1 MADEQVQKLIQG
13 AIAAVKQGD
22 KPLARRAFLQAVKLD
37 PRHEGAW
44 LGLASTAE
52 DNREKLLALQNA
64 LRLNPNNPRTLD
76 MLAKLGIT
84 PEQLL
89 NATPSAPEAPQE
101 APPAEEQ
108 PKPKSLKALRSTTE
122 TPAIAPV
129 PAPEPAPAF
138 QTPEAP
144 ETNAVEEAPAPVQ
157 EALPPLPDITLEEA
171 FGRALRLQQGDGGV
185 PIPPQKALLRAKQE
199 ALIATQAYL
208 DGQRQ
213 RPSLT
218 WSAKPSGRA
227 GEREITI
234 LQLQI
239 VAGVF
244 AFVIVFGGLLLSFAL
259 NNPDVQRLI
268 FAPTWTLSPTPT
280 STSTPTPGVTPTP
293 SPTPE
298 LTLTPSPTLPAGIA
312 TRDALYYVPYPTQV
326 YAPPGVPLERNI
338 ELANQALNSGRVQR
352 AFELLDVERRGTEQN
367 GSFMPYFYIVAWHLR
382 QNDPVSARTALIEGE
397 TRWRERSNDARF
409 QPLIDVAT
417 ANVLLAEA
425 RDALAKGGTLA
436 SVRTALTE
444 ATTRLDAAIAY
455 DPRFVEA
462 YIRKSERF
470 LIENNT
476 DEALRV
482 LNEALLSDVIPN
494 APANAELRLARA
506 QIYAQLG
513 QNAAALQELNTVLLL
528 EPYAIEAL
536 RLQVRVA
543 LNQRD
548 YGTAVIYAEQYMA
561 RYPGSVEAVKL
572 RGDAWR
578 AEGKLTLALEQYERA
593 LTGDS
598 SDPAYIETLLAR
610 AELWEGLGA
619 HERAYDD
626 LTEALRLSGN
636 APRVRFAR
644 MNAALKAGNFTVART
659 DSELLAESPPAGVLR
674 GDLLLV
680 QARVLLELGENNPL
694 ALQLLGQAQTAG
706 VSNAPLLDELLARAN
721 LNARAFDVALEAINR
736 ALRAEEN
743 GTRRYLRGQIY
754 EARADNASNRA
765 NANADLE
772 RALRDY
778 EFILTWSEVYP
789 YPFLQDVRERYET
802 LRTRLA

>member
-22 KPLARRAFLQAVKLD
+22 KPLARRAFLQATKLD

-44 LGLASTAE
+44 LGLASIAE
-52 DNREKLLALQNA
+52 DNNEKILALYRA

-76 MLAKLGIT
+76 MLSKLSIT

-89 NATPSAPEAPQE
+89 SVAPPAKEPE
-101 APPAEEQ
+101 APPAPEP
-108 PKPKSLKALRSTTE
+108 PKPKSLKPLHSTAE
-122 TPAIAPV
+122 TPAVTPE
-129 PAPEPAPAF
+129 PTPDLQAPEAQEASTPIRAETPSAPA
-138 QTPEAP
+138 
-144 ETNAVEEAPAPVQ
+144 Q
-157 EALPPLPDITLEEA
+157 EALPPLPNITLEEA
-171 FGRALRLQQGDGGV
+171 FARALRLPQGDAGV
-185 PIPPQKALLRAKQE
+185 PVPPQKALERATQE
-199 ALIATQAYL
+199 ALIAVQAYKAT
-208 DGQRQ
+208 QTQ
-213 RPSLT
+213 RPSLA
-218 WSAKPSGRA
+218 WGMKPKGRA
-227 GEREITI
+227 GEGEITL

-239 VAGVF
+239 LAAVF
-244 AFVIVFGGLLLSFAL
+244 AFFIVFGGLVLSFAL

-280 STSTPTPGVTPTP
+280 STSTPTPGITPTP

-312 TRDALYYVPYPTQV
+312 TRDALYYVPYPTQIYV
-326 YAPPGVPLERNI
+326 PPGVISERNI
-338 ELANQALNSGRVQR
+338 ELANQALNDGRVQR

-367 GSFMPYFYIVAWHLR
+367 GNFLPYFYIVAWHLR
-382 QNDPVSARTALIEGE
+382 QDDPVSARTALIEGE

-425 RDALAKGGTLA
+425 RDALAKGSTLA
-436 SVRTALTE
+436 SVSTALSE

-462 YIRKSERF
+462 YLRKAERF

-482 LNEALLSDVIPN
+482 INETLLSEAIPN
-494 APANAELRLARA
+494 ALANAELRLARA

-513 QNAAALQELNTVLLL
+513 QNAAALQELNTILLL
-528 EPYAIEAL
+528 EPYATEAL

-548 YGTAVIYAEQYMA
+548 YGAAVVYAEQYMA

-593 LTGDS
+593 LTGDPS
-598 SDPAYIETLLAR
+598 SPAYVDTLIAR

-619 HERAYDD
+619 YSRAYDD
-626 LTEALRLSGN
+626 LTEALRLSAN

-644 MNAALKAGNFTVART
+644 MNAALKAGNLTIART
-659 DSELLAESPPAGVLR
+659 DAELLAENPPTGILQ

-680 QARVLLELGENNPL
+680 QARVLLELEENNAL
-694 ALQLLGQAQTAG
+694 ALQLLAQAQTAG
-706 VSNAPLLDELLARAN
+706 VSHAPMLDELLARAN

-736 ALRAEEN
+736 ALNAEEN

-754 EARADNASNRA
+754 EARANNASNRA

-789 YPFLQDVRERYET
+789 YPFLQDVRERYEA

>member
-22 KPLARRAFLQAVKLD
+22 KPLARRAFLQATKLD

-44 LGLASTAE
+44 LGLASVAE
-52 DNREKLLALQNA
+52 DNNEKILALYRA

-76 MLAKLGIT
+76 MLSKLSIT

-89 NATPSAPEAPQE
+89 SVAPPAKEPE
-101 APPAEEQ
+101 APPAPEP
-108 PKPKSLKALRSTTE
+108 PKPKSLKPLHSTAE
-122 TPAIAPV
+122 TPAVTPE
-129 PAPEPAPAF
+129 PTPDLQAPEAQEASTPIRAETPSAPA
-138 QTPEAP
+138 
-144 ETNAVEEAPAPVQ
+144 Q
-157 EALPPLPDITLEEA
+157 EALPPLPNITLEEA
-171 FGRALRLQQGDGGV
+171 FARALRLPQGDAGV
-185 PIPPQKALLRAKQE
+185 PVPPQKALERATQE
-199 ALIATQAYL
+199 ALIAVQAYKAT
-208 DGQRQ
+208 QTQ
-213 RPSLT
+213 RPSLA
-218 WSAKPSGRA
+218 WGMKPKGRA
-227 GEREITI
+227 GEGEITL

-239 VAGVF
+239 LAAVF
-244 AFVIVFGGLLLSFAL
+244 AFFIVFGGLVLSFAL

-280 STSTPTPGVTPTP
+280 STSTPTPGITPTP

-312 TRDALYYVPYPTQV
+312 TRDALYYVPYPTQIYV
-326 YAPPGVPLERNI
+326 PPGVISERNI
-338 ELANQALNSGRVQR
+338 ELANQALNDGRVQR

-367 GSFMPYFYIVAWHLR
+367 GNFLPYFYIVAWHLR
-382 QNDPVSARTALIEGE
+382 QDDPVSARTALIEGE

-425 RDALAKGGTLA
+425 RDALAKGSTLA
-436 SVRTALTE
+436 SVSTALSE

-462 YIRKSERF
+462 YLRKAERF

-482 LNEALLSDVIPN
+482 INETLLSEAIPN
-494 APANAELRLARA
+494 ALANAELRLARA

-513 QNAAALQELNTVLLL
+513 QNAAALQELNTILLL
-528 EPYAIEAL
+528 EPYATEAL

-548 YGTAVIYAEQYMA
+548 YGAAVVYAEQYMA

-593 LTGDS
+593 LTGDPS
-598 SDPAYIETLLAR
+598 SPAYVDTLIAR

-619 HERAYDD
+619 YSRAYDD
-626 LTEALRLSGN
+626 LTEALRLSAN

-644 MNAALKAGNFTVART
+644 MNAALKAGNLTIART
-659 DSELLAESPPAGVLR
+659 DAELLAENPPTGILQ

-680 QARVLLELGENNPL
+680 QARVLLELEENNAL
-694 ALQLLGQAQTAG
+694 ALQLLAQAQTAG
-706 VSNAPLLDELLARAN
+706 VSHAPMLDELLARAN

-736 ALRAEEN
+736 ALNAEEN

-754 EARADNASNRA
+754 EARANNASNRA

-789 YPFLQDVRERYET
+789 YPFLQDVRERYEA